1 MKKEKVSVEI
11 TKQDKL
17 NLDNLIRLIGR
28 MKIELEGAEVLM
40 ASDSLRW
47 IVKLQKQVEEQDN
60 KPDIAITN
68 PEPIKQEE
76 PKKANSRK

>member
-1 MKKEKVSVEI
+1 MKKDKVSVEI

-40 ASDSLRW
+40 ASDALKY
-47 IVKLQKQVEEQDN
+47 IVRLQKQIEELDN
-60 KPDIAITN
+60 KPDIQVVDT
-68 PEPIKQEE
+68 EPIKQSEE
-76 PKKANSRK
+76 PKRKK

>member
-1 MKKEKVSVEI
+1 MKKEKITLDI

-17 NLDNLIRLIGR
+17 QLDNLIRLIGR

-47 IVKLQKQVEEQDN
+47 LVRLQKNIEELDN
-60 KPDIAITN
+60 KPDVEIK
-68 PEPIKQEE
+68 PLEQPIKEE
-76 PKKANSRK
+76 QRQPKRK